1 MQYKLK
7 SLIKNNYLCTVLKER
22 GIEDPFR
29 YISPASSDIE
39 SWKNLD
45 NVSRGA
51 DMLLKHLG
59 NDEKIA
65 LIVDCDCDG
74 YTSSAIIYNFIK
86 AIFPTTDITFK
97 VHEGKQHGLEDMIDY
112 LQDNYF
118 NLVIIPDAGSN
129 DFEYQKILNEQGTD
143 CLILDHHSV
152 DYIAEEYY
160 NNNEHTIIVNNQLSK
175 NYLNKDLSGA
185 GVTWQFCCGVEE
197 ALELDINDYIT
208 PELMDLAAVGII
220 GDCMNMLGIENRAFS
235 YFGLHNIYN
244 PFLKSIVEKQSFS
257 LKRKEDISPT
267 GVSFSIA
274 PLINSIVRVGSYEE
288 KIKMFEA
295 FIDGTK
301 VVPSTKRGAKGEMET
316 LGDQMARECLNAK
329 NRQDTAIEKAMNSLD
344 MTIQSE
350 GLAEDNTVI
359 IANADD
365 LNFPSTLNGLVAMKL
380 TDKYKKPVLVVRSNS
395 DGFLRGSARN
405 DATGEFKDFRHF
417 LLDSGFFEYAQGHDN
432 AFGVSINNKSVDNF
446 ISYANEKLKNI
457 NFNDNFYEVEFVLS
471 AKDDDLKDIIFDV
484 YQDDRLWGQKN
495 NAPLICV
502 TNLYLSKS
510 NIQVCGARKDTLR
523 FTYNGI
529 TYIKFFA
536 TKDIEKLMNYTA
548 EEFTITIIGEGALNE
563 WCGSTYPQI
572 MIKDYEIGG
581 TIFDF

>member
-1 MQYKLK
+1 
-7 SLIKNNYLCTVLKER
+7 
-22 GIEDPFR
+22 
-29 YISPASSDIE
+29 
-39 SWKNLD
+39 
-45 NVSRGA
+45 
-51 DMLLKHLG
+51 
-59 NDEKIA
+59 
-65 LIVDCDCDG
+65 
-74 YTSSAIIYNFIK
+74 
-86 AIFPTTDITFK
+86 
-97 VHEGKQHGLEDMIDY
+97 
-112 LQDNYF
+112 
-118 NLVIIPDAGSN
+118 
-129 DFEYQKILNEQGTD
+129 
-143 CLILDHHSV
+143 
-152 DYIAEEYY
+152 
-160 NNNEHTIIVNNQLSK
+160 
-175 NYLNKDLSGA
+175 
-185 GVTWQFCCGVEE
+185 
-197 ALELDINDYIT
+197 
-208 PELMDLAAVGII
+208 
-220 GDCMNMLGIENRAFS
+220 
-235 YFGLHNIYN
+235 
-244 PFLKSIVEKQSFS
+244 
-257 LKRKEDISPT
+257 
-267 GVSFSIA
+267 
-274 PLINSIVRVGSYEE
+274 
-288 KIKMFEA
+288 MFEA

>member
-7 SLIKNNYLCTVLKER
+7 SLIKNNYLYTILKER

-29 YISPASSDIE
+29 YLSPSSVDIE

-59 NDEKIA
+59 NEEKIA

-86 AIFPTTDITFK
+86 TIFPTTDITFK

-152 DYIAEEYY
+152 DYIDEEYY

-197 ALELDINDYIT
+197 ILGLDENDYIT
-208 PELMDLAAVGII
+208 PDLIDLAAVGII

-257 LKRKEDISPT
+257 LKRKENISPT

-301 VVPSTKRGAKGEMET
+301 IVSSTKRGAKGEIET
-316 LGDQMARECLNAK
+316 LGNQMARECLNAK
-329 NRQDTAIEKAMNSLD
+329 NRQDTAIEKAMNALD

-365 LNFPSTLNGLVAMKL
+365 LSFPSTLNGLVAMKL

-405 DATGEFKDFRHF
+405 EGSGEFKDFRHF
-417 LLDSGFFEYAQGHDN
+417 LLESGYFEYAQGHDN
-432 AFGVSINNKSVDNF
+432 AFGVSISSKSVDNF

-471 AKDDDLKDIIFDV
+471 AKDDNLKDIIFDV

-495 NAPLICV
+495 SAPLVCV

-523 FTYNGI
+523 FIYNGI

-536 TKDIEKLMNYTA
+536 TKDIEKLINQEGDFVLTV
-548 EEFTITIIGEGALNE
+548 IGEGALNE
-563 WCGSTYPQI
+563 WCGTTYPQI